1 MKKFF
6 KKLFIILTIPLL
18 LGLNSCGGKEVSAEE
33 AKEIKNDIDQYISE
47 NRESIE
53 SLSFELKVNTVTV
66 DKEGTLKK
74 NTNVKKDDET
84 MYVYNHSTHSK
95 SDLDQEDEYY
105 YYIANE
111 EYYQNGEVCDEMIY
125 KATQERYK
133 DPISLTSY
141 YYDQI
146 RGLIQNS
153 LGGFYGKS
161 TTCKFHSSGEGNLS
175 VKIVTKGTGPIG
187 TNIKGTQTTMITIK
201 DYLLTSYSDEYKSS
215 EYSRKNTI
223 EMSYNVKVKNPY
235 L

>member
-1 MKKFF
+1 MKKFL

-53 SLSFELKVNTVTV
+53 SLSFEFKQNTVTKNK
-66 DKEGTLKK
+66 DGTNKK
-74 NTNVKKDDET
+74 NTNLKKDDET
-84 MYVYNHSTHSK
+84 MYVYTHNTHSK
-95 SDLDQEDEYY
+95 SDLVHEVESY

-111 EYYQNGEVCDEMIY
+111 QYYRNGEVCDEMIY
-125 KATQERYK
+125 KLNQETVRN
-133 DPISLTSY
+133 PISLTSY
-141 YYDQI
+141 YYNQI
-146 RGLIQNS
+146 RGFIQNS
-153 LGGFYGKS
+153 LGGFYGES
-161 TTCKFHSSGEGNLS
+161 TTCKFYSSGEGDLS

-187 TNIKGTQTTMITIK
+187 DNVKGTQTTMITIK

-215 EYSRKNTI
+215 EYSQKTTI
-223 EMSYNVKVKNPY
+223 EMSYNVKIKNPY